1 MVSFQTMDEEAQLIM
16 KEKQYILL
24 NFTLILK
31 SVNIRRLFLLKERNF
46 KKGGRDSIFF
56 FNYNLL
62 QNGVKKNSGSTALL
76 TEKISF

>member
-1 MVSFQTMDEEAQLIM
+1 MYEMVSFQTKDEEAQLIM

-46 KKGGRDSIFF
+46 KKGGGDSIFF
-56 FNYNLL
+56 F
-62 QNGVKKNSGSTALL
+62 
-76 TEKISF
+76 